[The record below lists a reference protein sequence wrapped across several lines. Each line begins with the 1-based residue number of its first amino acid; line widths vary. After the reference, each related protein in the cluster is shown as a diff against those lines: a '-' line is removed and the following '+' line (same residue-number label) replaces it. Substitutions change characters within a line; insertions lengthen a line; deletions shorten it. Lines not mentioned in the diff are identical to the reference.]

1 MDKTNKFAPE
11 ARERAVRIAQEHCG
25 EYPSPWAAVELEREV
40 KELWRATEILK
51 LASAFFAPPEL
62 DRRLKS

>member
-11 ARERAVRIAQEHCG
+11 ARERAVRMAQEHRG

-40 KELWRATEILK
+40 KELRRATEILR